1 MTRDQIILL
10 VLLGIT
16 VALFLWARWRHDIVA
31 LGALLAA
38 VAAGLVP
45 SGEAFAGLGHPA
57 VITVACVLVL
67 SGALQST
74 GAIDWAA
81 RAIMPRSSSPA
92 VMIGA
97 LAGFAAVLS
106 GFMNNVGALA
116 LLMPFAIQVAA
127 RLDLPPGRVLMP
139 LAFGSILGGMTTLIG
154 TPPNLIVSG
163 FRAQNGAGSFAMFDF
178 APVGLVVALAGIAFL
193 VLGGWRLVPARPR
206 SGAETFETGAYL
218 TEALVP
224 EGSKAAGMMLREVE
238 AALDEA
244 DAQVVGLVRSETRIA
259 APNPWREVRA
269 GDILVIEAEPEALN
283 EALGRLDLKL
293 AEAVRPKPPAAEE
306 GKDDEPSETGAASR
320 RTAADG
326 KAGPAK
332 DAVPEIRRTNLQS
345 DEVVLMELAV
355 RPRADLVGR
364 SASSIRLRTRF
375 GINLLAV
382 SREGRRSRARLRTMP
397 IAEGDVLLMQGPPD
411 AILEFA
417 NRFGCVPL
425 AQRELRIP
433 APRKALLA
441 AAILAAA
448 IGGAAFGLVP
458 AAIAFAA
465 GLVAVV
471 LTGVVPVKR
480 VYDAIDWS
488 VIFLL
493 AALIP
498 VAGAMATTGTA
509 DLIAKSLVGGLA
521 AGQPVIALVVILVV
535 TMTLSDFMNNAA
547 TAAVMC
553 PVAIGTAGQLDV
565 SADPFLMAV
574 AVGASC
580 AFLTPIGHQNNT
592 LILGPGGFRFGD
604 YWPLGLPLEVLVVL
618 VATPM
623 ILLVWP
629 L

>member
-10 VLLGIT
+10 ALLGIT
-16 VALFLWARWRHDIVA
+16 VLLFLWARWRHDIVA

-45 SGEAFAGLGHPA
+45 SGEAFAGFGHPA

-81 RAIMPRSSSPA
+81 RAFMPRSSSPA

-97 LAGFAAVLS
+97 LSGFAAVLS

-127 RLDLPPGRVLMP
+127 RLDLPPGRLLMP

-163 FRAQNGAGSFAMFDF
+163 FRVQNGAGSFAMFDF
-178 APVGLVVALAGIAFL
+178 APVGLAVALTGIAFL

-218 TEALVP
+218 TEAVVP
-224 EGSKAAGMMLREVE
+224 EGSKAAGMMLRDVE

-244 DAQVVGLVRSETRIA
+244 DAQVVGLVRNETRIP

-293 AEAVRPKPPAAEE
+293 AEAIRPKPPAAEDE
-306 GKDDEPSETGAASR
+306 GDGEGSPTAASLRTAQADKTDAAQGVTPEAR
-320 RTAADG
+320 RTS
-326 KAGPAK
+326 
-332 DAVPEIRRTNLQS
+332 LQS

-364 SASSIRLRTRF
+364 SASSIRLRTRY

-411 AILEFA
+411 AIMDFA

-425 AQRELRIP
+425 AHRELRIP

-441 AAILAAA
+441 AAILACA

-471 LTGVVPVKR
+471 LSGVVPVKR

-488 VIFLL
+488 VIVLL

-509 DLIAKSLVGGLA
+509 DLIAKSLVGSLA
-521 AGQPVIALVVILVV
+521 AGHPVIALVVILVV

-553 PVAIGTAGQLDV
+553 PVAIGTAGQLGV

>member
-10 VLLGIT
+10 ALLGIT
-16 VALFLWARWRHDIVA
+16 VVLFLWARWRHDIVA

-38 VAAGLVP
+38 VATGLVP
-45 SGEAFAGLGHPA
+45 SGEAFAGFGHPA

-97 LAGFAAVLS
+97 LSGFAAVLS

-178 APVGLVVALAGIAFL
+178 APVGLAVALTGIAFL

-206 SGAETFETGAYL
+206 SGADTFETGAYL

-224 EGSKAAGMMLREVE
+224 EGSKAAGMMLRDVE

-244 DAQVVGLVRSETRIA
+244 DAQVVGLVRNETRIP

-293 AEAVRPKPPAAEE
+293 AEAIRPKPPVAAEE
-306 GKDDEPSETGAASR
+306 GNGEGSPAAGKR
-320 RTAADG
+320 RTAQAD
-326 KAGPAK
+326 KT
-332 DAVPEIRRTNLQS
+332 DAAQDATPEARRSTLQS

-411 AILEFA
+411 AIMDFA

-425 AQRELRIP
+425 AHRELRIP

-441 AAILAAA
+441 AAILACA

-458 AAIAFAA
+458 AAVAFAA

-471 LTGVVPVKR
+471 LSGVVPVKR

-488 VIFLL
+488 VIVLL

-509 DLIAKSLVGGLA
+509 DLIAKSLVGSVA
-521 AGQPVIALVVILVV
+521 AGHPVIALVVILVV

-553 PVAIGTAGQLDV
+553 PVAIGTAGQLGV